1 MRGAPLQVT
10 VFGNQPGVLVCS
22 PGRSLRPWFSVPEGC
37 YALVQRF
44 GRDEDYAEG
53 KPVWPAGFHW
63 GPPWLKVENLITKQ
77 SVVFNMPVKGCKTA
91 DNVTVQINLA
101 IVFRIMADEDRGE
114 DPENAK
120 LFVYRVGPRGLE
132 QQLMDACGRM
142 GDTSGHRPPLHT
154 PFPLWALLG
163 RAPPCAAAQ
172 FAPPPPPLPLLFW
185 DAARCEEA
193 TRSVARSLQH
203 QEVYGLRTDR
213 SGKGAKVCC
222 LPPRTSLLAPHPPPH
237 AAHAP
242 RLRRDRAPIHGAV
255 LNVRAPN
262 GIS

>member
-53 KPVWPAGFHW
+53 KPIWPAGFHW

-142 GDTSGHRPPLHT
+142 GDTSGHPPPPAHALPTLGLAGPRPALRGGPVCT
-154 PFPLWALLG
+154 APAPAAPPLLG
-163 RAPPCAAAQ
+163 RRQ
-172 FAPPPPPLPLLFW
+172 
-185 DAARCEEA
+185 
-193 TRSVARSLQH
+193 V
-203 QEVYGLRTDR
+203 
-213 SGKGAKVCC
+213 
-222 LPPRTSLLAPHPPPH
+222 
-237 AAHAP
+237 
-242 RLRRDRAPIHGAV
+242 
-255 LNVRAPN
+255 
-262 GIS
+262 